1 MTFANVPDMARS
13 LILSLDGQE
22 FPVNLAKIDRER
34 LYGDVEIEAF
44 DEKGSPAVIRV
55 IAADG
60 KTLID
65 KGGTALAT
73 LSEEGDSVGRTDLR
87 TVDPDGD
94 PIDPVPSSFGQ
105 TNVLQHASVDDY
117 LSQIVKSVYAIQ
129 PADDSPLDYL
139 NDHLAVGEMYSF
151 DFSYRGGLEH
161 DSAFVVGNGREAFLV
176 VGKPAALQFV
186 RLNQAAV
193 LDSVEE
199 TEISADD
206 IDFELL

>member
-1 MTFANVPDMARS
+1 MART
-13 LILSLDGQE
+13 LTLSLDGQE
-22 FPVNLAKIDRER
+22 FPVYLAKVDRER

-44 DEKGSPAVIRV
+44 DEKGSPASVKV

-73 LSEEGDSVGRTDLR
+73 LSEDGDSIGRGDLR
-87 TVDPDGD
+87 AVDPDGD
-94 PIDPVPSSFGQ
+94 PIDPVPSSFNQ
-105 TNVLQHASVDDY
+105 TNVLQRANVEDY

-129 PADDSPLDYL
+129 PAEETSLDYL

-151 DFSYRGGLEH
+151 PFSFRGGLEH
-161 DSAFVVGNGREAFLV
+161 DSAFVVGNGGDAFLV
-176 VGKPAALQFV
+176 VGRQAALQFV
-186 RLNQAAV
+186 RLNQAAA

-199 TEISADD
+199 AEISADD